1 MELTEQEQQAY
12 SRLSESEDNNPVWE
26 ELYAEF
32 VANLPEGYEL
42 DGDGR
47 VTRLDPSLPERPVMS
62 LKQDLQATV

>member
-12 SRLSESEDNNPVWE
+12 FRLSESEDVNPVWE

-32 VANLPEGYEL
+32 AANLPEGYEI

-47 VTRLDPSLPERPVMS
+47 VTRLDPSLPERPVM
-62 LKQDLQATV
+62 LPKPTPTDTT

>member
-12 SRLSESEDNNPVWE
+12 FRLSESEDVNPVWE

-32 VANLPEGYEL
+32 VANLPEGYEI

-62 LKQDLQATV
+62 PKQDFQTVI